1 MERREGSSPKGSPQ
15 FPKVCFQQGIC
26 KEKKEE
32 KRRRV
37 WGWHF
42 ICLSPA
48 RRSHPRHFNSLATTR
63 LGRSAAAGRRPA
75 GPEVQRPRL
84 GAFRAAAAGQCR
96 RQAGRERVPGQ
107 GRGLGRQVGRG
118 PAGEAAAGPGPGAV
132 RDGAA
137 GDTGARRCGRA
148 GAPCSAAGRVA
159 APRPRAQAR
168 RPGRGPRHGVRAG
181 GRAAR
186 PDWESGPGA
195 PGASPRP
202 SGSGNRAAR
211 PGPGAHS
218 LPGRRLGFG
227 ARRDSVFR
235 PRGNLRNSLFQNS
248 GCFCRFRTDITRA
261 LKR

>member
-96 RQAGRERVPGQ
+96 RQARRERVPGQ

-137 GDTGARRCGRA
+137 GTPVPAA
-148 GAPCSAAGRVA
+148 AAGPGLP
-159 APRPRAQAR
+159 APPLGGWL
-168 RPGRGPRHGVRAG
+168 RPGRGPRPGGQGGGPGTASGQAG
-181 GRAAR
+181 GPPVRT
-186 PDWESGPGA
+186 
-195 PGASPRP
+195 
-202 SGSGNRAAR
+202 GSLG
-211 PGPGAHS
+211 
-218 LPGRRLGFG
+218 PGRRAPLP
-227 ARRDSVFR
+227 A
-235 PRGNLRNSLFQNS
+235 PRGPGTGPRGLGRA
-248 GCFCRFRTDITRA
+248 RTAFRAAD
-261 LKR
+261 